1 MLPPTLARHFKKEA
15 GSFSPFTYSI
25 GMDASLQ
32 ESLDA
37 LQEYPLPQPLSDDAL
52 DKFSRALTFLH
63 ESVHLA
69 QYVSS
74 AFGLR
79 ALRHT
84 LICNRYLV
92 EGADWRLPVGRTLLE
107 MEPGSWTEHQAKAF
121 GRLLTMLNT
130 ADQLRLHYKVMDIG
144 AKAEVG
150 IHVIWEPWTPLFFTD
165 ATPAD
170 WDEREKMMAGLEGVG
185 VQRHRIPNLVFNAG
199 ERADVI
205 VLNAAALMEGFALVL
220 ELNQIFNAG
229 IFSTLDNI
237 QELMSVGNEYMAP
250 IWYGLGRGSFDVA
263 AMIPTMAVC
272 VDVAL
277 MYDPFVLFNAT
288 TLDAA
293 KEGEKSDQNPGETF
307 IKACDAAANI
317 RPVESNEPG
326 EISRFYAELCE
337 EMKLP
342 SPQWM
347 AERSFEVASS
357 LMASVPGA
365 LEDIWLGK
373 ALRMHTEALKYRC
386 ERPYTL
392 AFELLSHSGL
402 SEMTRRCAPYVS
414 FYRLK
419 THQPEHFNPGNVDL
433 VTLFNLIV
441 QALTESSID
450 CPLKMGEPF
459 YCPSAL
465 SDTNTLCVFVDPHS
479 GEQMGE
485 CLLDLAEKYW
495 GILYR

>member
-1 MLPPTLARHFKKEA
+1 MLPTLLSRRFRKES

-37 LQEYPLPQPLSDDAL
+37 LQEYPLPQPLSDETL
-52 DKFSRALTFLH
+52 DSFSRALTFLH
-63 ESVHLA
+63 ESAHLT
-69 QYVSS
+69 QYVSC

-79 ALRHT
+79 SLRHT

-92 EGADWRLPVGRTLLE
+92 EGDNWHLPIGAKLLE
-107 MEPGSWTEHQAKAF
+107 LGPGSWTEHQAKAF

-130 ADQLRLHYKVMDIG
+130 ADQLRLHYEAMNIG
-144 AKAEVG
+144 SGAEDG
-150 IHVIWEPWTPLFFTD
+150 IHVIWEPWSPLFFTD
-165 ATPAD
+165 GTPTD
-170 WDEREKMMAGLEGVG
+170 WEERERFMKELEGVG
-185 VQRHRIPNLVFNAG
+185 VQGQKIPNLIFNSG
-199 ERADVI
+199 GQADVI

-220 ELNQIFNAG
+220 ELNQIINAG
-229 IFSTLDNI
+229 ILSSLDDI
-237 QELMSVGNEYMAP
+237 QDLMSVGHEYLATL
-250 IWYGLGRGSFDVA
+250 WYGLGRGSFNVA
-263 AMIPTMAVC
+263 GMIPTLAIC

-277 MYDPFVLFNAT
+277 MYDPFVLFNVS

-293 KEGEKSDQNPGETF
+293 REGEKSDQYPGETF
-307 IKACDAAANI
+307 IEACDAAANI
-317 RPVESNEPG
+317 RPIKSGEAS

-337 EMKLP
+337 EMGLP

-357 LMASVPGA
+357 LVASVPGA

-386 ERPYTL
+386 ERPFTL
-392 AFELLSHSGL
+392 AFELLSHNGL
-402 SEMTRRCAPYVS
+402 SELIRRCAPYIS

-419 THQPEHFNPGNVDL
+419 THQPEHFNPGNIDL
-433 VTLFNLIV
+433 VTLYNLIV
-441 QALTESSID
+441 QALTDSRMD
-450 CPLKMGEPF
+450 CPLKTGEPF

-465 SDTNTLCVFVDPHS
+465 SDPNTLCVFVNPQS
-479 GEQMGE
+479 GERIGE

-495 GILYR
+495 GVLRG